1 MIKIRAAVAA
11 AEDEVNFMRKII
23 IAGNWKM
30 NKDLKESID
39 LANSVKRS
47 LYDME
52 EIEVVLCPTFTSLSD
67 VNDVIT
73 GTAMRLGA
81 QNVYWEKEGA
91 FTGEISSHMLKNA
104 GCVYC
109 IVGHSERRQFF
120 GETND
125 TVNKKAKALLNNGIM
140 PIVCVGENLEERKA
154 KKEFDV
160 VKDHIVNSL
169 KGLTKEE
176 MLKTVIAYEP
186 VWAIG
191 TGLSATKEQAQ
202 EMHKYIRGLIRG
214 IYGDDVASA
223 IRIQYGGSVK
233 PENIKELISQED
245 VDGAL
250 VGGAS
255 LKADSFVGIVKGCL

>member
-1 MIKIRAAVAA
+1 
-11 AEDEVNFMRKII
+11 MRKII

-30 NKDLKESID
+30 NKDLNESIE

-47 LYDME
+47 LFDMD
-52 EIEVVLCPTFTSLSD
+52 EVEAVLCPTFVSLSD
-67 VNDVIT
+67 VSDMLT
-73 GTAMRLGA
+73 GTTIRLGA
-81 QNVYWEKEGA
+81 QDVYWKKEGA
-91 FTGEISSHMLKNA
+91 FTGEISASMLKSA

-120 GETND
+120 GETNE
-125 TVNKKAKALLNNGIM
+125 TVNKKAKALLAEGIM
-140 PIVCVGENLEERKA
+140 PIVCVGEKLEERKA
-154 KKEFDV
+154 KREFDV

-191 TGLSATKEQAQ
+191 TGVNATKEQAQ
-202 EMHKYIRGLIRG
+202 EMHKYIRGLIKD
-214 IYGDDVASA
+214 IYGEDIAAAV
-223 IRIQYGGSVK
+223 RIQYGGSVK

-255 LKADSFVGIVKGCL
+255 LRGDSFVGIVKGCL